1 MTAAAGSPLVGSDR
15 VAFGALEQSLLEA
28 RRQGDL
34 RPPFTVVAACLDELG
49 VALPERSGRAVN
61 LEQAR
66 EQWLQRLRNAGRSR
80 STITAYRVAI
90 DDLIAF
96 LDRRDHRDRAF
107 HEETVVAYLSD
118 YQRRQAPAAATY
130 YRRFTLLRRFFRWLS
145 RRSGVPDPF
154 LELEPPGKPQQEA
167 DWLTPEEFQRLLDAA
182 ARPKRTL
189 PGLVERD
196 QFVLRVLVTTGLRR
210 AELLALNWGD
220 LELDGDRP
228 SALIRHG
235 KGNKARRQPLTRQ
248 LVSTLR
254 KRRAALQPQPSEPVI
269 CGLAGKRLTVSVLC
283 TIVRRAAERAS
294 LDGKHVTPHT
304 LRHTAATWLRQQTG
318 DARLVAAYLGHADL
332 STVSRYAHVAPDE
345 LHDAAAAIA
354 RNGALEP
361 GLSRPSGRAI
371 VDAATRREAG
381 TARQRRERRAP
392 APSGSIETADVG
404 G

>member
-1 MTAAAGSPLVGSDR
+1 VSSAQGSRLEESDR
-15 VAFGALEQSLLEA
+15 VAFGTLEQSLLEA

-49 VALPERSGRAVN
+49 IALPQRSGRAVS
-61 LEQAR
+61 LEQAQD
-66 EQWLQRLRNAGRSR
+66 QWLQRLRNASRSR
-80 STITAYRVAI
+80 STVMAYRVAL

-96 LDRRDHRDRAF
+96 LDRRDLRDRVF
-107 HEETVVAYLSD
+107 HEETIVAYLSD
-118 YQRRQAPAAATY
+118 YQRRQAPAPATY

-154 LELEPPGKPQQEA
+154 LELEPPGKPQLEA
-167 DWLTPEEFQRLLDAA
+167 DWLTPEEFQRLFDAA
-182 ARPKRTL
+182 ARPQRTL
-189 PGLVERD
+189 PGLVARD

-220 LELDGDRP
+220 LDLESERP

-235 KGNKARRQPLTRQ
+235 KGNKARRQPLIPE
-248 LVSTLR
+248 LAHTLR
-254 KRRAALQPQPSEPVI
+254 NRRETLQPQYDEPVI
-269 CGLAGKRLTVSVLC
+269 CGLGGRRLTVSVLC
-283 TIVRRAAERAS
+283 TIVRRAAERAN
-294 LDGKHVTPHT
+294 LEGKHVTPHT

-332 STVSRYAHVAPDE
+332 STVSRYAHVAPEE

-354 RNGALEP
+354 RNGSLET
-361 GLSRPSGRAI
+361 GLMEPAGRAI
-371 VDAATRREAG
+371 VDGATRREAG
-381 TARQRRERRAP
+381 TTRQRRVRRAP